1 MAEGD
6 SNYQV
11 GYGKP
16 PKQNQFAKGRSGN
29 PSGRRKGR
37 KNLSTLLEEAS
48 REKVTVSRNGRKV
61 RMTKVEASLH
71 QLVNKATGGDLKA
84 IRELLFWS
92 KTLNEAVQELPTAS
106 FDENDKHVAASI
118 LKRHRESGIE
128 ETITEG
134 TAGGQQEENEKK

>member
-1 MAEGD
+1 VAEGD

-29 PSGRRKGR
+29 PTGRRKGR

-106 FDENDKHVAASI
+106 FDDSWRPAS
-118 LKRHRESGIE
+118 
-128 ETITEG
+128 
-134 TAGGQQEENEKK
+134 